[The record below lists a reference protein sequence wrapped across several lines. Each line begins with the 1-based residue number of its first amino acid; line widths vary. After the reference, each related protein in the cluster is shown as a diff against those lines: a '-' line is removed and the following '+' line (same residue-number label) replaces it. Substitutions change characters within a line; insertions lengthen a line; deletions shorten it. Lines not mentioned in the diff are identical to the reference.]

1 MPTLTLRV
9 CIALA
14 AALTAAAAGA
24 AFKIDRAVMDGSRSG
39 SSK

>member
-24 AFKIDRAVMDGSRSG
+24 AFKIDRTGGSRSG